1 MIELRK
7 ITRDNLR
14 EVLELKVASGQD
26 GYVDSNIYRL
36 AWAYVKVTNNEKPP
50 LVFAIYHHD
59 KVVGLVDMGFF
70 ELSETSFLFE
80 EFGDKA
86 SYGINHFMIDH
97 KYQGKEFGKQAMK
110 KAIEFL
116 RSFPQGKAD
125 SIYISYWKTNEAAR
139 GLYASVG
146 FVETGEIWDGQT
158 GESWDPEREDIERAE
173 VGVRL
178 GL

>member
-7 ITRDNLR
+7 ITQDNLKK
-14 EVLELKVASGQD
+14 VLDLKVASGQE

-36 AWAYVKVTNNEKPP
+36 AWAYVKETNNEKPP
-50 LVFAIYHHD
+50 LVFSIYHQD
-59 KVVGLVDMGFF
+59 KVIGFVDMNFF
-70 ELSETSFLFE
+70 ELSKTSLLFE

-97 KYQGKEFGKQAMK
+97 QYQGKGFGKQAMQK
-110 KAIEFL
+110 VIEFL

-125 SIYISYWKTNEAAR
+125 SIYLSYWKTNEAAR

-173 VGVRL
+173 VSARL
-178 GL
+178 GI

>member
-7 ITRDNLR
+7 ITQDNLW
-14 EVLELKVASGQD
+14 EVLELKVAIGQE

-36 AWAYVKVTNNEKPP
+36 AWAYVKETNNEKPP

-59 KVVGLVDMGFF
+59 KVVGLMDMGFF
-70 ELSETSFLFE
+70 ELSETTFLFE

-86 SYGINHFMIDH
+86 TYGINHFMIEH
-97 KYQGKEFGKQAMK
+97 KYQGKGFGKQAMQK
-110 KAIEFL
+110 VIEFL
-116 RSFPQGKAD
+116 RTFPQGKAD
-125 SIYISYWKTNEAAR
+125 AIYLSYWKTNEAAR

-173 VGVRL
+173 VGARL